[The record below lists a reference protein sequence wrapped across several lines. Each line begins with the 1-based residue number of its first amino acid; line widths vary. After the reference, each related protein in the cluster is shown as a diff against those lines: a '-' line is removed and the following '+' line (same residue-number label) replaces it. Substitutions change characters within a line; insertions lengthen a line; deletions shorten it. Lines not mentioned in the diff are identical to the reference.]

1 MLEWVIG
8 WLAAR
13 ELAKLGKQMDRD
25 VAASRHE
32 LHGAKCEIAE
42 LLKDEPAERWAAYGL
57 NKDRVLRD
65 CRIQSRVS
73 SRAVVTIENVT

>member
-8 WLAAR
+8 WFAAR
-13 ELAKLGKQMDRD
+13 GLAKLGKQMDRD
-25 VAASRHE
+25 VTTSRRE

-57 NKDRVLRD
+57 DKGRVLRD
-65 CRIQSRVS
+65 CRIQSGVP
-73 SRAVVTIENVT
+73 SRSHR